1 MGEKMA
7 KKNTLAENPGL
18 VLVVT
23 YFVLFAVNALVV
35 SLANSLMPQQVVLGT
50 QFISKGWA
58 IIHSMGTLALL
69 TTFAVPFIREYEK
82 SRGKMLSSTEWMVA
96 YFVLNFV
103 GIWLIA
109 RLAEQLGFG
118 ISSWV
123 VALVLAIV
131 LDVVQ
136 GIAMMQVEKLRTK

>member
-1 MGEKMA
+1 MA

-35 SLANSLMPQQVVLGT
+35 LLANSLMPQQVVLGT

-69 TTFAVPFIREYEK
+69 TTFAVPFVREWEK
-82 SRGKMLSSTEWMVA
+82 SRGKMLASYEWMCV

-103 GIWLIA
+103 GIWLVT

-123 VALVLAIV
+123 VALVLAVV

-136 GIAMMQVEKLRTK
+136 GMAMMQVEKLRTQKS

>member
-1 MGEKMA
+1 MA
-7 KKNTLAENPGL
+7 KKNILAENPGMVMVL
-18 VLVVT
+18 TFFNLFVINGLVVW
-23 YFVLFAVNALVV
+23 
-35 SLANSLMPQQVVLGT
+35 LANSLFPQQVVLGT

-69 TTFAVPFIREYEK
+69 GTFAIPFIREYEK
-82 SRGKMLSSTEWMVA
+82 SRGKMFSSAEWMVA

-103 GIWLIA
+103 GIWLVA

-123 VALVLAIV
+123 VALVLAVV

-136 GIAMMQVEKLRTK
+136 GMAMMQVEKLRTQKA

>member
-1 MGEKMA
+1 MA
-7 KKNTLAENPGL
+7 KKNILAENPGL

-23 YFVLFAVNALVV
+23 YFILFVLNGLVV
-35 SLANSLMPQQVVLGT
+35 LLANSLFPQQVVLGT
-50 QFISKGWA
+50 QYITKGWA

-69 TTFAVPFIREYEK
+69 GTFAIPFIREYERF
-82 SRGKMLSSTEWMVA
+82 RGKMFSPTEWMVA

-103 GIWLIA
+103 GVWLIT

-123 VALVLAIV
+123 VALVLAAV

-136 GIAMMQVEKLRTK
+136 GMAMMLVEKLRTK

>member
-1 MGEKMA
+1 MA

-23 YFVLFAVNALVV
+23 YFVLFVINGFVV
-35 SLANSLMPQQVVLGT
+35 LLANSLFPQQVVLGT
-50 QFISKGWA
+50 QYITKGWA

-69 TTFAVPFIREYEK
+69 GTFAIPFIREYEK
-82 SRGKMLSSTEWMVA
+82 SRGKMFSSAEWMVA

-103 GIWLIA
+103 GIWLIT
-109 RLAEQLGFG
+109 RLAEQLGLG

-123 VALVLAIV
+123 VALVLAVV

-136 GIAMMQVEKLRTK
+136 GFAMMQVEKLRTK